1 MTTAAPVREVNY
13 PGKPYVQTH
22 PDRLAVIARLFG
34 HETQDVA
41 SCRMLE
47 IGCGDG
53 TNLIGMA
60 STLPSAE
67 FVGVD
72 LSASSI
78 ECGKQL
84 ARQAGVKNITLLAM
98 DLCEFAEGEF
108 DYIVAHGVYS
118 WVPVPVRDA
127 LLRVCSQRLAK
138 NGVAMISY
146 AAYPGGFIEQLVRA
160 PMRFHARG
168 IADPKEKVDA
178 ARSFASTVI
187 QHSRSPALRA
197 LYTEELARIP
207 SGDAFFLHDQ
217 LGEIYN
223 PSYFTEF
230 VQHAASHG
238 LRYLAE
244 ANLGDAD
251 LGALGT
257 AGVDLDAV
265 PEVRKFAAGDRIAAE
280 QYLDFLRCRR
290 FRQTILCRDEVSVA
304 SEPDASA
311 LQGCHA
317 AAPPYLSGEKTG
329 VAALDAAWPGF
340 VPCCQLR
347 ANTAL
352 LGLFAAGKIDVR
364 TVPPSLDDGS
374 AARPRATALARAQAE
389 AGVPLTNL
397 LHHEVTI
404 EDAFTRKLT
413 TVLDG
418 RRTRVELIKQAG
430 PDIER
435 ILKMLAN
442 HALLRA

>member
-1 MTTAAPVREVNY
+1 VTTAASVREVAY

-34 HETQDVA
+34 RGTQDVA
-41 SCRMLE
+41 ACRMLE

-60 STLPSAE
+60 SILPGAE

-78 ECGKQL
+78 ESGKQL
-84 ARQAGVKNITLLAM
+84 ARQAGVKNVTLLAM
-98 DLCEFAEGEF
+98 DLCDFADGEF

-127 LLRVCSQRLAK
+127 LLRVCTQRLAK

-146 AAYPGGFIEQLVRA
+146 AAYPGGYIEQLVRA

-168 IADPKEKVDA
+168 FDDPKEKFDA
-178 ARSFASTVI
+178 ARSFASTVM

-197 LYTEELARIP
+197 LFTEELGRIP
-207 SGDAFFLHDQ
+207 PGDAFFLHDQ

-230 VQHAASHG
+230 VEHAASHG
-238 LRYLAE
+238 LRYLA
-244 ANLGDAD
+244 
-251 LGALGT
+251 LGT
-257 AGVDLDAV
+257 AGVDLDAL
-265 PEVRKFAAGDRIAAE
+265 PEVRKFAGGDRIAAE

-290 FRQTILCRDEVSVA
+290 FRQTILCRDDVSVSSA
-304 SEPDASA
+304 PDSSA

-317 AAPPYLSGEKTG
+317 AAPVYLSGEKTG
-329 VAALDAAWPGF
+329 EPALDAAWPGF

-347 ANTAL
+347 ANGAL
-352 LGLFAAGKIDVR
+352 LELFAAGKIDVR

-389 AGVPLTNL
+389 AGAPLTNL
-397 LHHEVTI
+397 LHHEVKI
-404 EDAFTRKLT
+404 EDAFTRKLVT
-413 TVLDG
+413 MLDG
-418 RRTRVELIKQAG
+418 RRTRAELIKQAG
-430 PDIER
+430 PDIDR

>member
-1 MTTAAPVREVNY
+1 
-13 PGKPYVQTH
+13 
-22 PDRLAVIARLFG
+22 
-34 HETQDVA
+34 
-41 SCRMLE
+41 MLE

-53 TNLIGMA
+53 ANLVGMA
-60 STLPSAE
+60 STLPGAE

-72 LSASSI
+72 LSVSSI
-78 ECGKQL
+78 ESGKPL
-84 ARQAGVKNITLLAM
+84 ARQAGVKNVTLLAM
-98 DLCEFAEGEF
+98 DLCELAEGEFDYGMF

-127 LLRVCSQRLAK
+127 LLRVCSERLAK

-160 PMRFHARG
+160 PMLFHARG
-168 IADPKEKVDA
+168 FADPKEKVCA
-178 ARSFASTVI
+178 GRALGETMMK
-187 QHSRSPALRA
+187 HSRSPALRA
-197 LYTEELARIP
+197 LYTEEWAKIP
-207 SGDAFFLHDQ
+207 ASDGFFLYDQ
-217 LGEIYN
+217 LVEAYSPI
-223 PSYFTEF
+223 YFTEF
-230 VQHAASHG
+230 VQHAASHR

-257 AGVDLDAV
+257 AGVDPDAL

-290 FRQTILCRDEVSVA
+290 FRQTILCRDDASVS
-304 SEPDASA
+304 SGPDASA

-317 AAPPYLSGEKTG
+317 AAPVYLSGEKTG

-364 TVPPSLDDGS
+364 TVPPPSLDDGS
-374 AARPRATALARAQAE
+374 AARPRATALARTQAE

-404 EDAFTRKLT
+404 EDAFTRKLIT
-413 TVLDG
+413 MLDG

-430 PDIER
+430 PDIDR

-442 HALLRA
+442 HALLRS